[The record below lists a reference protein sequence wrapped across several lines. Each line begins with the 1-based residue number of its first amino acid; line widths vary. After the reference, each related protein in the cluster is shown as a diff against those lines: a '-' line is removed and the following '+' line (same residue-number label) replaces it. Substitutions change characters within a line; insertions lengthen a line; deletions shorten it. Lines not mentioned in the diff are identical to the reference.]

1 MTGPKAEWST
11 GGALVGG
18 ALLADAVALATAGLL
33 SGATIGGELGTL
45 LTGANGVGGA
55 GALEIDALAAL

>member
-18 ALLADAVALATAGLL
+18 ALLADAVALTTAGLL
-33 SGATIGGELGTL
+33 SDATIVGELGTL
-45 LTGANGVGGA
+45 LADANGLGDA

>member
-11 GGALVGG
+11 GGALVDG

-33 SGATIGGELGTL
+33 SGATIGGELVTL
-45 LTGANGVGGA
+45 LADANGVGDA